1 MKVLYITNMYPNKL
15 NSYSGIFISRE
26 VEHLKRNGIDVDV
39 VFINGKKTKFEYI
52 KSPFIIFEKLS
63 KKNFDVIDVQH
74 SLLLPQTLL
83 ARKLLGLRTPI
94 IYTFHEGETSNR
106 YASNNVVKTL
116 LISGRWKSFFA
127 RHIDLVIAT
136 NLEVMENNMNLPKTL
151 PLVELPPPVDVST
164 FSPLDK
170 AKCRKRLGFDIGK
183 FLVFFPANPQRP
195 EKNFTFLKQVIKE
208 LNASGTQELEIIT
221 GPISPE
227 RMSLYYNACD
237 VVCVPSLYET
247 GPIVVK
253 EAMACNRP
261 IVASDVGD
269 IGKTIGNVDGC
280 FVVRDWNK
288 NDFGECILK
297 ALQYESTKGRER
309 ILKMGW
315 DSETSAKKLLRTLN
329 QLTHS
334 MKPGSRKAQ

>member
-1 MKVLYITNMYPNKL
+1 MKVLYITNMYPNGL
-15 NSYSGIFISRE
+15 NPYYGIFVKRE
-26 VEHLKRNGIDVDV
+26 VEHLRKEGLEVEVII
-39 VFINGKKTKFEYI
+39 INGKKTKFEYI
-52 KSPFIIFEKLS
+52 KSPFIIFDRLS
-63 KKNFDVIDVQH
+63 KKKFDVLNVQH

-116 LISGRWKSFFA
+116 LTSGRWKSFFA
-127 RHIDLVIAT
+127 RHVDLVIAT

-151 PLVELPPPVDVST
+151 PLVELPPPVDVSA

-183 FLVFFPANPQRP
+183 FLVFFPADPQRP
-195 EKNFTFLKQVIKE
+195 EKNFTFLKQVIEE

-237 VVCVPSLYET
+237 VVCLPSLYET
-247 GPIVVK
+247 GPIVIK

-261 IVASDVGD
+261 VVASDVGD
-269 IGKTIGNVDGC
+269 IRKTVGDVEGC
-280 FVVRDWNK
+280 FVVDNWNRS
-288 NDFGECILK
+288 NFGECILK
-297 ALQYESTKGRER
+297 ALQCKETKGRER
-309 ILKMGW
+309 MLEMGW
-315 DSETSAKKLLRTLN
+315 GSETSAEKLLSILN
-329 QLTHS
+329 RLTQPL
-334 MKPGSRKAQ
+334 KLGGE